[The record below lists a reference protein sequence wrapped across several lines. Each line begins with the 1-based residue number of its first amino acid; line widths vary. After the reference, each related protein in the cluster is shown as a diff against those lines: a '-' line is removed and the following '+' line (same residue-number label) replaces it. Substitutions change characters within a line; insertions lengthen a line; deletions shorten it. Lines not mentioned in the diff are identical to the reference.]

1 MSRDGRSSNRSG
13 CTVVTG
19 ATRGLGLEIAR
30 RLADETDRDGEVI
43 VCTGRRPSTQLDA
56 LIASNE
62 AVRYAELDLADTAS
76 IHDRVTAWAREH
88 GPIRALVN
96 NAALAHDGVLAT
108 LHPTQ
113 IEEML
118 TVNLLGTILVTK
130 TALRSMLIGRRGR
143 IVNIA
148 SIVAHTG
155 FRGLSVYAATKA
167 GLVGF
172 SRSLAREVGQA
183 GVTVNVVAPGFLDT
197 EMSAG
202 LDEKER
208 AKIERRSPLG
218 RLAST
223 SSVAAAV
230 LYLLGPDAGDVTAT
244 ELVVDAGN
252 TA

>member
-1 MSRDGRSSNRSG
+1 MNTIEG
-13 CTVVTG
+13 TTIITG

-30 RLADETDRDGEVI
+30 RLSEQTDRDGQVI
-43 VCTGRRPSTQLDA
+43 VCTGRRLSEELEA
-56 LIASNE
+56 LMADDDS
-62 AVRYAELDLADTAS
+62 VRYAELDLLDTGS
-76 IHDRVTAWAREH
+76 IHERVTGWARQH

-118 TVNLLGTILVTK
+118 TANLLGTILVTK
-130 TALRSMLIGRRGR
+130 SALRSMLIGRRGR

-148 SIVAHTG
+148 SIVASTG
-155 FRGLSVYAATKA
+155 FRGLSVYAATKS
-167 GLVGF
+167 GLIGF
-172 SRSLAREVGQA
+172 SRSLAREVGQS
-183 GVTVNVVAPGFLDT
+183 GITVNVVSPGFLDT
-197 EMSAG
+197 DMSAG
-202 LDEKER
+202 LDEEER

-223 SSVAAAV
+223 RSVAATV
-230 LYLLGPDAGDVTAT
+230 LHLLGPGGCDVTGT